1 MNRMFNNLSVARK
14 LLALPL
20 IVVVSMAGLVALAY
34 VGFARQSAATDDLY
48 NNRFIGYQNCSRV
61 VNDVNVVHRNIYKV
75 LGLAAANADASIIE
89 KLATEQLAALDAT
102 QKFATEL
109 LAQESLLDEERAL
122 LGSAVEKLAPYRDQ
136 AAMTLDMAQTDFS
149 VALTFMVGADTSFQ
163 TLHED
168 LSALQALEDK
178 LGRENH
184 AGLKTGFRVMLVT
197 FILVAA
203 VIGVFTTLASLLITR
218 MISRRLRET
227 MGVIGRVAD
236 GDLTHEIAD
245 TSGDEL
251 GRLAQSV
258 DTMRARMGAAVGESK
273 GIAHHLSDAA
283 TAQAAAL
290 EQTAASLDEL
300 ESMTRRNADSTGEA
314 NRLLA
319 EANGII
325 TQANRSM
332 AQLAVSTKEIAEAS
346 LRTQN
351 VVKSIDEIAFQTNLL
366 ALNAAVEAARAGQA
380 GAGFAVVAEEVRN
393 LARRAT
399 QSAQST
405 SGLIEDTMQK
415 VHDGERLAEATRTD
429 FDAVAVAADRVVALM
444 SGIAGATREQ
454 SEGIGQ
460 ISRAVNEMNAV
471 VQRNV
476 TASAELSAAMSVFR
490 TGAAEDEYAEGEFA
504 HR

>member
-236 GDLTHEIAD
+236 GDLTHESP
-245 TSGDEL
+245 TL
-251 GRLAQSV
+251 P
-258 DTMRARMGAAVGESK
+258 
-273 GIAHHLSDAA
+273 A
-283 TAQAAAL
+283 TNWDGSPSRSTRCAPGWAPPW
-290 EQTAASLDEL
+290 AS
-300 ESMTRRNADSTGEA
+300 
-314 NRLLA
+314 
-319 EANGII
+319 
-325 TQANRSM
+325 
-332 AQLAVSTKEIAEAS
+332 
-346 LRTQN
+346 
-351 VVKSIDEIAFQTNLL
+351 
-366 ALNAAVEAARAGQA
+366 
-380 GAGFAVVAEEVRN
+380 
-393 LARRAT
+393 RRASRT
-399 QSAQST
+399 TWRMRRRPRPRRWSRRPPRST
-405 SGLIEDTMQK
+405 NWN
-415 VHDGERLAEATRTD
+415 R
-429 FDAVAVAADRVVALM
+429 
-444 SGIAGATREQ
+444 
-454 SEGIGQ
+454 
-460 ISRAVNEMNAV
+460 
-471 VQRNV
+471 
-476 TASAELSAAMSVFR
+476 
-490 TGAAEDEYAEGEFA
+490 
-504 HR
+504 

>member
-1 MNRMFNNLSVARK
+1 MSRLFANLTVARK
-14 LLALPL
+14 LLALPI
-20 IVVVSMAGLVALAY
+20 IVVASMAGLVALAY

-48 NNRFIGYQNCSRV
+48 NNRFIGYQNGSRI

-75 LGLAAANADASIIE
+75 LGLAAANADGAIIE
-89 KLATEQLAALDAT
+89 KLAGAQLVALDAT
-102 QKFATEL
+102 QEFAATL
-109 LAQESLLDEERAL
+109 LAQDSLLEEERELLKSAL
-122 LGSAVEKLAPYRDQ
+122 AKLAPYRDQ

-168 LSALQALEDK
+168 LTALQALEDR

-184 AGLKTGFRVMLVT
+184 AGLKSGFRVMLRT

-203 VIGVFTTLASLLITR
+203 GIGVFTTLASLLITR
-218 MISRRLRET
+218 MISRRLSET

-236 GDLTHEIAD
+236 GDLTHVIVDE
-245 TSGDEL
+245 SGDEL
-251 GRLAQSV
+251 GQLAQSV
-258 DTMRARMGAAVGESK
+258 DAMRMRMGAAVGQSQE
-273 GIAHHLSDAA
+273 IALHLSDAA
-283 TAQAAAL
+283 AAQAAAL
-290 EQTAASLDEL
+290 EQTAASLGQL
-300 ESMTRRNADSTGEA
+300 ESMTLRNADSAGEA

-325 TQANRSM
+325 VQANRSM
-332 AQLAVSTKEIAEAS
+332 AQLAISTKEIAEAS
-346 LRTQN
+346 LRTQD

-399 QSAQST
+399 ESAQST
-405 SGLIEDTMQK
+405 SGLIEDTMRK
-415 VHDGERLAEATRTD
+415 VHDGERLAQATRGD
-429 FDAVAVAADRVVALM
+429 FDAVAAAAERVVAIM

-454 SEGIGQ
+454 SEGIVQ
-460 ISRAVNEMNAV
+460 INLAVNEMNEV

-476 TASAELSAAMSVFR
+476 NASNELADAMSVFR
-490 TGAAEDEYAEGEFA
+490 TSAPGE
-504 HR
+504 